1 MRSPTGR
8 YQSRLLNFLNQQGQ
22 KLKDQAGQSL
32 RRWKVSVVWGAE
44 WSAQILLYPIQALFQ
59 ATQQA
64 NRQLRATVSRA
75 IGFLMPGNKA
85 IVQAVVP
92 SDLAIQEVLS
102 PESAAIQAIIASGV
116 MITSGLR
123 VQGIASDRTTQ
134 ALCLI
139 TTDNQPLSIGAE
151 QQQLLHDHIAT
162 ALAYYWELWQQYQA
176 WQQDIK
182 ERPRRSGRFLK
193 FVWAA
198 LPPGLAALMSHSG
211 LTISGLTISGMTIA
225 DRLAPAEFSNPH
237 LSAIASPAALN
248 PATDRPNTSV
258 TWANIFSP
266 TTTWIN
272 TPAETVGYVRHPLE
286 ILLGWLDQ
294 VLVWL
299 EQGFTW
305 VGNLLKKD

>member
-1 MRSPTGR
+1 MRSPKGRYQSR

-32 RRWKVSVVWGAE
+32 RRWRLSAVWSVQ

-59 ATQQA
+59 ATKQ
-64 NRQLRATVSRA
+64 A
-75 IGFLMPGNKA
+75 IGFLMPEET
-85 IVQAVVP
+85 IVP
-92 SDLAIQEVLS
+92 SDLAIQQVLS
-102 PESAAIQAIIASGV
+102 PDSVAIQAIIGSGV
-116 MITSGLR
+116 MITTGLR
-123 VQGIASDRTTQ
+123 VQGIAADRTTQ

-139 TTDNQPLSIGAE
+139 TTDNQPLPIGAE

-176 WQQDIK
+176 WQQDVND
-182 ERPRRSGRFLK
+182 RPRRGTRFLK

-211 LTISGLTISGMTIA
+211 MTIA
-225 DRLAPAEFSNPH
+225 DRLAPAEFNNLQ
-237 LSAIASPAALN
+237 LSAIAAPAALN
-248 PATDRPNTSV
+248 PAIDRTSNL

-286 ILLGWLDQ
+286 ILLSWLDRG
-294 VLVWL
+294 LAWL
-299 EQGFTW
+299 EQGWFW
-305 VGNLLKKD
+305 SWGWLQNRLKKD